1 MSGMKRH
8 NLTKEEVVRRGREIY
23 EREIRAKVE
32 PEHDGEFLVVDVT
45 TGSYEVDE
53 SEIAASDRALEKNPD
68 AVLYLMRV
76 NRPAAYRIGSPR
88 LRSRAL
94 DDPR

>member
-1 MSGMKRH
+1 MSSVKRH
-8 NLTKEEVVRRGREIY
+8 NLTKEEVVRRGRDIY
-23 EREIRAKVE
+23 EREIRARVE

-53 SEIAASDRALEKNPD
+53 SDIAASDRAVEKNPH

-76 NRPAAYRIGSPR
+76 NRLAAYRIGSPH
-88 LRSRAL
+88 LRPWDPAL
-94 DDPR
+94 AT